1 MLTQEEIGL
10 LRKSKQEIAEVCK
23 NARNLKGNIESE
35 IMKSDSTS
43 SANQAY
49 IHELAVRTFG
59 SESEADAWLNQLH
72 PILGVIP
79 ITISESFTGR
89 EEIERILNAIKYG
102 GVV

>member
-23 NARNLKGNIESE
+23 NARNLKSERE
-35 IMKSDSTS
+35 IMKNDSTF

-49 IHELAVRTFG
+49 IYELAVRTFG
-59 SESEADAWLNQLH
+59 SESEADVWLNQLH
-72 PILGVIP
+72 PILGGIS
-79 ITISESFTGR
+79 ITISESFTGI
-89 EEIERILNAIKYG
+89 IEVERVLNAIKYG